1 VTKIIAQKDMLERFQ
16 HEGMV
21 PAGGTSQQLMD
32 LIKREIDVWHK
43 VVVRAGIRV
52 E

>member
-1 VTKIIAQKDMLERFQ
+1 
-16 HEGMV
+16 MV
-21 PAGGTSQQLMD
+21 PAGSTPQQLMD
-32 LIKREIDVWHK
+32 LIRREIDVWHK